1 MICKLIKEIHFIHM
15 KYILC
20 CWVLMLSCTAKI
32 QKRQIKS
39 EMINCCSAVNDDKV
53 YNRDSV
59 FNLFASTL
67 NQLMTPE
74 VKKEKKFYVS
84 ENCHLAGAFI
94 WDLTDTLN
102 KATTLSAC
110 IQLKEGHVYHFCPF
124 RKNYSYSNIAV
135 LYEGRVRIFSA
146 INCPGKGERI
156 EDVIRFVSDSLQIQ
170 DKEGLIKRIRRYRE
184 FGAYIMIDE
193 QSDLNCR

>member
-1 MICKLIKEIHFIHM
+1 
-15 KYILC
+15 
-20 CWVLMLSCTAKI
+20 MLSCTAKI
-32 QKRQIKS
+32 QKRQIES
-39 EMINCCSAVNDDKV
+39 EMISCCSAVNDDKV

-74 VKKEKKFYVS
+74 VRKEKKFYVS

-102 KATTLSAC
+102 KATTLSTC
-110 IQLKEGHVYHFCPF
+110 IQLKEGHVYHFCPL

-135 LYEGRVRIFSA
+135 LYEGRVRTFSA

-184 FGAYIMIDE
+184 FGTYIMIDE